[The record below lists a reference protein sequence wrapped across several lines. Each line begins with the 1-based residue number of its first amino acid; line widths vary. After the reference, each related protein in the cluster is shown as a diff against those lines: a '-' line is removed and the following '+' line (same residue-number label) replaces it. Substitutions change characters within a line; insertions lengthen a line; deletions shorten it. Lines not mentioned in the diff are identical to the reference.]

1 VAHSNNGAIQ
11 LPGIRRRL
19 ASMLYESLLL
29 LGVLAVMIVPLVLL
43 GAFANILVPGAIMR
57 VYLVLCLALYFI
69 WHWHGG
75 RQTLAMRTWKLM
87 IATPTGNAPPLWRLA
102 LRYVLAWPSL
112 IVFGAGLLWALVD
125 RDRQFLHDRLAGTR
139 VIFAP
144 PTRS

>member
-1 VAHSNNGAIQ
+1 VAQPDSGAIQ

-29 LGVLAVMIVPLVLL
+29 LGVLAVMVVPLFLL
-43 GAFANILVPGAIMR
+43 AATANILVPGAIMR
-57 VYLVLCLALYFI
+57 VYVVLCLALYFV

-87 IATPTGNAPPLWRLA
+87 IATPAGHAPPLWRLA
-102 LRYVLAWPSL
+102 LRYILAWPSL
-112 IVFGAGLLWALVD
+112 ILGGVGILWALID

-139 VIFAP
+139 IIFVP